1 MRSIGL
7 VVIASV
13 CAFGAATP
21 AHALAE
27 LQNCDTE
34 KDPTKRMVCLQAHI
48 SHLEETLLSLSAE
61 VVGLRHE
68 LKEMLAANA
77 VYKVQYVGKGG
88 CLNFSGDNKP
98 PVVGSCD
105 SPDSWKLV
113 VGAQSPPK
121 QATPKPGAP
130 GSAQTPAPDAK
141 TGTSPS
147 KGLRPNPPRRAQRK
161 HRHRM
166 PKRGLPPSKALRPN
180 PPRRA
185 QAQNL
190 PRAARINRSRARQTP
205 ARQARCQRP
214 PRPANEAC
222 RLAPRERSL
231 DQTEAAEARMTLL
244 ADDDVVV
251 NHDAEI
257 LRR

>member
-7 VVIASV
+7 VIIASV
-13 CAFGAATP
+13 CALGGATP
-21 AHALAE
+21 ARALAE

-68 LKEMLAANA
+68 LKEMLAAKA

-113 VGAQSPPK
+113 LGAQSPPK

-141 TGTSPS
+141 TGTSAKQGTTAKPAAPGS
-147 KGLRPNPPRRAQRK
+147 SPEPAAAGAGANK
-161 HRHRM
+161 
-166 PKRGLPPSKALRPN
+166 PKPGAAKPGAASTVPKTAPPS
-180 PPRRA
+180 
-185 QAQNL
+185 Q
-190 PRAARINRSRARQTP
+190 
-205 ARQARCQRP
+205 
-214 PRPANEAC
+214 
-222 RLAPRERSL
+222 
-231 DQTEAAEARMTLL
+231 
-244 ADDDVVV
+244 
-251 NHDAEI
+251 
-257 LRR
+257 

>member
-21 AHALAE
+21 ARALAE

-34 KDPTKRMVCLQAHI
+34 KDPSKRMVCLQAHI

-141 TGTSPS
+141 TGTSAKQGTTAKP
-147 KGLRPNPPRRAQRK
+147 
-161 HRHRM
+161 
-166 PKRGLPPSKALRPN
+166 
-180 PPRRA
+180 
-185 QAQNL
+185 
-190 PRAARINRSRARQTP
+190 AAPGSAQTP
-205 ARQARCQRP
+205 APDAKTGTSAKQGTTAKPAAPGSSPEPAAGGTNKPKPGAANPGAASTVPKTAP
-214 PRPANEAC
+214 P
-222 RLAPRERSL
+222 S
-231 DQTEAAEARMTLL
+231 Q
-244 ADDDVVV
+244 
-251 NHDAEI
+251 
-257 LRR
+257 